1 MRAVYKG
8 DCGMMNYITMDK
20 IHVRWSLS
28 WGMNAGREPYPI
40 RPRHSTKLMG
50 RNLSIFNLQ
59 TWSGIGTE

>member
-1 MRAVYKG
+1 
-8 DCGMMNYITMDK
+8 MMNYITMDK